1 MTERRA
7 AALFGDSALLE
18 RAISYTL
25 GNLHM
30 VTATALSRPTPC
42 SEWDL
47 RELLA
52 HLNDSLLALCDAL
65 SLGRVGLSPA
75 DDPGGAGDLAA
86 DPVAML
92 RTRAG
97 QLLGAWAGTHEDL
110 VSVGGCPL
118 PNRIVACAGAVEV
131 AVHGW
136 DVAHACGYGRP
147 IPPGLAEE
155 LLRLSPLLVT
165 AADRPARFAWPV
177 IVPPPASPGDRLLA
191 FLGRAPR

>member
-7 AALFGDSALLE
+7 AALFGGSALLE

-25 GNLHM
+25 GNLHLI
-30 VTATALSRPTPC
+30 TATALSRPTPC
-42 SEWDL
+42 PEWDL

-52 HLNDSLLALCDAL
+52 HMNDSLLALYDAL
-65 SLGRVGLSPA
+65 SLGQVGLSPA
-75 DDPGGAGDLAA
+75 SDPGGLAA
-86 DPVAML
+86 DPVATL
-92 RTRAG
+92 RIRAG
-97 QLLGAWAGTHEDL
+97 QLLGASAGTAEDL

-118 PNRIVACAGAVEV
+118 SNRIVTCAGAVEV
-131 AVHGW
+131 AAHGW
-136 DVAHACGYGRP
+136 DVAQACGHGRP

-155 LLRLSPLLVT
+155 LLLLSPLLVT

>member
-7 AALFGDSALLE
+7 AALAGASALLE

-25 GNLHM
+25 GNLHL

-42 SEWDL
+42 PEWDL

-52 HLNDSLLALCDAL
+52 HMNDSLLALYDAL

-75 DDPGGAGDLAA
+75 SDPGGLAA
-86 DPVAML
+86 DPVATL

-97 QLLGAWAGTHEDL
+97 QLLGASAGTAEDL

-118 PNRIVACAGAVEV
+118 PNRIVTCAGAVEV
-131 AVHGW
+131 AIHGW
-136 DVAHACGYGRP
+136 DIAQACGPGRP
-147 IPPGLAEE
+147 FPPGLAEE
-155 LLRLSPLLVT
+155 LLLLSPLLVT

>member
-7 AALFGDSALLE
+7 AALSGETALLE

-25 GNLHM
+25 GNLHL
-30 VTATALSRPTPC
+30 VTVAALSRPTPC
-42 SEWDL
+42 SGWDL

-52 HLNDSLLALCDAL
+52 HMNDSLLALCDAL
-65 SLGRVGLSPA
+65 SLGRVGLSPVS
-75 DDPGGAGDLAA
+75 DPGRPAA
-86 DPVAML
+86 DPVATL

-97 QLLGAWAGTHEDL
+97 QLLGASASTAEDL
-110 VSVGGCPL
+110 VSVAGCPV
-118 PNRIVACAGAVEV
+118 PNRIVTCAGAVEV

-136 DVAHACGYGRP
+136 DVAQACGHGRP

-155 LLRLSPLLVT
+155 LLPLSPLLVT